1 MADSTDDEE
10 YEYDEQA
17 SVSEDY
23 PDDRIGARL
32 EKPESNGCPL
42 EIQPKRHGA

>member
-23 PDDRIGARL
+23 PD
-32 EKPESNGCPL
+32 ESGKMSSP
-42 EIQPKRHGA
+42 RMSRRGG